1 MKKFNFQKAIQDI
14 VTNKQIVEVRF
25 AGSSSGFKVGIIL
38 SADKQYLS
46 MIEVGTKGQF
56 DGVCIYRMED
66 VSSIKTD
73 TLYSSKLLK
82 LLDVTSLYETALSNI
97 EELKEHSF
105 RGFLSA
111 LQNSGHVSEIICED
125 AEVLVG
131 RIVGH
136 DDEIVAVD
144 EFVKKSQKSFSRA
157 YANVKNIR
165 RISLGIPYLRK
176 ISI

>member
-1 MKKFNFQKAIQDI
+1 
-14 VTNKQIVEVRF
+14 
-25 AGSSSGFKVGIIL
+25 
-38 SADKQYLS
+38 
-46 MIEVGTKGQF
+46 
-56 DGVCIYRMED
+56 
-66 VSSIKTD
+66 
-73 TLYSSKLLK
+73 
-82 LLDVTSLYETALSNI
+82 
-97 EELKEHSF
+97 
-105 RGFLSA
+105 LSA